1 MIVPAHELLAF
12 AAAAFVLIVV
22 PGPSVVFVVGR
33 ALAHGRTVALASVAG
48 NSLGLAVVMVLVAL
62 GLGSVVTESAAVFL
76 TVKVLG
82 AAYLVWLGVQALR
95 SHRDLRAPRDGGGGG
110 TGPAGLAGAPRAAR
124 TAVRQGFVVGVSNP
138 KAFMIFAAVLPQF
151 VTPTAG
157 HVPLQMLVLGT
168 LAVLIGLASDAVWA
182 VVASRMR
189 TWLDATPR
197 RGRALTATGGW
208 SMIGLGVALAATGR
222 PE

>member
-12 AAAAFVLIVV
+12 AAAAFVLIVI

-33 ALAHGRTVALASVAG
+33 ALAHGRTVALASVVG

-62 GLGSVVTESAAVFL
+62 GLGAVVTESAAVFL

-95 SHRDLRAPRDGGGGG
+95 GHRDLRTPGRGDGAV
-110 TGPAGLAGAPRAAR
+110 TGPPRAAR

-151 VTPTAG
+151 VTPAAG
-157 HVPLQMLVLGT
+157 RVPLQMLLLGT

-182 VVASRMR
+182 VVASRLR
-189 TWLDATPR
+189 SWLDATPR